1 MAELQSTPQP
11 DRLRTAPSE
20 RFAGP
25 AHAFD
30 LHSALSDLRAEDHP
44 ARDGHRQVT
53 IFQQAPVTHVLFAFD
68 RGGSLAEHST
78 NGLVT
83 IQCLEGHIRV
93 QANNHDYDLPA
104 GQLLVLKP
112 GVPHDVR
119 AEEASAMLLTVH
131 MQQESREG

>member
-1 MAELQSTPQP
+1 MPELHSTPQP

-20 RFAGP
+20 RFAGV

-30 LHSALSDLRAEDHP
+30 LQSALRDLRAEDHP

-53 IFQQAPVTHVLFAFD
+53 IFHQTPVTHVLFSFD
-68 RGGSLAEHST
+68 RGGSLSKHTT

-83 IQCLEGHIRV
+83 IHSLEGRLRV
-93 QANNHDYDLPA
+93 QADNQDFDLPA
-104 GQLLVLKP
+104 GQMVILKP

-131 MQQESREG
+131 LQQDSRDE

>member
-1 MAELQSTPQP
+1 MPETTAASQP

-20 RFAGP
+20 RFAGL

-30 LHSALSDLRAEDHP
+30 LQTALRDLRAEDHP

-53 IFQQAPVTHVLFAFD
+53 IFHQLPVTHVLFAFES
-68 RGGSLAEHST
+68 GGALSKHTT

-83 IQCLEGHIRV
+83 IHSLEGRLRV
-93 QANNHDYDLPA
+93 QADNQEYDLPA
-104 GQLLVLKP
+104 GQMLILKP

-119 AEEASAMLLTVH
+119 AEEVSAMLLTVVL
-131 MQQESREG
+131 QQETRDT